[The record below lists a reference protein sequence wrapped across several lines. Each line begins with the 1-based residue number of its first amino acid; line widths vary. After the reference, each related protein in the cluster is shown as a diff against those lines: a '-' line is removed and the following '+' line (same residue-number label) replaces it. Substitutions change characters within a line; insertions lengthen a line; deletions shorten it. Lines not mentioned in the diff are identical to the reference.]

1 MLGSEE
7 REQEERADQE
17 HQFVRALRT
26 LHPYKLTK
34 SSQDKSSSGEEKRPS
49 FGAFAGSRDREGAA
63 RRK

>member
-26 LHPYKLTK
+26 LHPCKVK
-34 SSQDKSSSGEEKRPS
+34 SRQVKFR
-49 FGAFAGSRDREGAA
+49 
-63 RRK
+63 